1 VLRFPEI
8 YLKAMVPVLKP
19 PQVLRFPEIYP
30 KAMVPVLKPTS
41 SAKVSRNIPQGY
53 GSSPETHLKC

>member
-1 VLRFPEI
+1 
-8 YLKAMVPVLKP
+8 MVPVLKP
-19 PQVLRFPEIYP
+19 TSGAKVSRNIPQGYGSSPET
-30 KAMVPVLKPTS
+30 TS

>member
-8 YLKAMVPVLKP
+8 YLKAMVPVLKS
-19 PQVLRFPEIYP
+19 
-30 KAMVPVLKPTS
+30 TS

-53 GSSPETHLKC
+53 GSKHLRMVSDWHNLGVVFESLTHKEGIVV